1 MGRPSKIDAAG
12 MGGDVKD
19 LATNGWSLRQ
29 ISAEL
34 AKRDVNISHQQIKA
48 YLDKAGSVVRKVT
61 GERRCRVARDGD
73 AAYWEA
79 ECRSLM
85 RELRDI
91 MRNEQSHPQLRSKC
105 AELAAAMGMQGR
117 DAGMDSELM
126 RMEAG

>member
-73 AAYWEA
+73 AAWWEGRA
-79 ECRSLM
+79 RSICD
-85 RELRDI
+85 ELRDI
-91 MRNEQSHPQLRSKC
+91 YRSEVNKPELRME
-105 AELAAAMGMQGR
+105 AARLAASLAMQGR
-117 DAGMDSELM
+117 DAAMDAELLQL
-126 RMEAG
+126 EAQ